1 MAQIAP
7 ALFSSVINIRGSGG
21 DQSGRTIHKRQPGQG
36 DNFCSSETCGALDA
50 FYKFFPPILVW
61 PLLSTSLGGC
71 KGSWFDVG
79 LGPIGQGGYHHKVE

>member
-1 MAQIAP
+1 
-7 ALFSSVINIRGSGG
+7 
-21 DQSGRTIHKRQPGQG
+21 
-36 DNFCSSETCGALDA
+36 
-50 FYKFFPPILVW
+50 VW